1 MSAHTPHVLLVDDE
15 PLILKSLE
23 YYLGDQGM
31 TVGCALDAASMDRY
45 LAEHAVDLMVL
56 DLVLPGEDG
65 LAITRRLRAAG
76 NTLPIIMLS
85 SFGKDVDRIV
95 GLEVGVDDY
104 LPKPANPR
112 ELLARI
118 RAVLRRR
125 QSGPGEKSQD
135 SRIARFGPFCL
146 NLDNRSLTR
155 DGQPVGLTSAEFDLL
170 KLFVSHPEQELN
182 RDQLMEALKGYE
194 HTPFD
199 RTMDVRVKR
208 LRGKLED
215 DPRHPR
221 YIRTVWGKGYVFT
234 PRGGETA

>member
-1 MSAHTPHVLLVDDE
+1 MTVYRPHVLLVDDE
-15 PLILKSLE
+15 PLMLKSLE
-23 YYLGDQGM
+23 YYLTDQGM
-31 TVGCALDAASMDRY
+31 TVGCAMDAVGMDRY
-45 LAEHAVDLMVL
+45 LAEHQVDVMVL

-118 RAVLRRR
+118 RVMLRRPQAALPEEKR
-125 QSGPGEKSQD
+125 QSV
-135 SRIARFGPFCL
+135 RFGPFCL
-146 NLDNRSLTR
+146 NLDSRTLTR
-155 DGQPVGLTSAEFDLL
+155 DGESVSLTSAEFDLL
-170 KLFVSHPEQELN
+170 KLFATHPEQELN
-182 RDQLMEALKGYE
+182 RDALMEALKGYE

-199 RTMDVRVKR
+199 RTIDVRVKR
-208 LRGKLED
+208 LRGKIED
-215 DPRHPR
+215 DPRNPR
-221 YIRTVWGKGYVFT
+221 YIRTVWGKGYLFT
-234 PRGGETA
+234 PHGSATA